1 MAYLYLNVYCGS
13 KNRQTT
19 KKTTQKTT
27 KNSFEVDKMDY
38 IVVGIMNVAV

>member
-1 MAYLYLNVYCGS
+1 MFTVAA
-13 KNRQTT
+13 KTDRQQKT
-19 KKTTQKTT
+19 TTQKTT

>member
-1 MAYLYLNVYCGS
+1 MFTVAA
-13 KNRQTT
+13 KTDRQ
-19 KKTTQKTT
+19 QNNNPKTT